1 MTVAKGQ
8 LALHGVH
15 VWQVPDS
22 KTGQLMDVSEPAVY
36 VVDWPSLAAAASQQS
51 LLTVESDRDF
61 MLTHLTHAQ
70 TDSGFIP
77 LRVQISEQN
86 GKNLYTQPA
95 IINAVSSQNAG
106 QPALLAMKKLFRR
119 TNTIKVTLSVDA

>member
-8 LALHGVH
+8 LVLSGVH
-15 VWQVPDS
+15 AWQIQGE
-22 KTGQLMDVSEPAVY
+22 KGLETVSEPAVY
-36 VVDWPSLAAAASQQS
+36 VVDWPSLAAGASTQV

-70 TDSGFIP
+70 EDAGFIP
-77 LRVQISEQN
+77 LRVQISEGN
-86 GKNLYTQPA
+86 GKNLFTQPA
-95 IINAVSSQNAG
+95 FINAVSSKEAG